1 MNKSLYIGIT
11 AGVVM
16 AAFLMFLVWGVR
28 TGGFKAIGIALAYPE
43 YVSTLELQKK
53 IVVKK

>member
-1 MNKSLYIGIT
+1 MNKTLLTGIT
-11 AGVVM
+11 AGVVG
-16 AAFLMFLVWGVR
+16 ASLLMFIVWGVR
-28 TGGFKAIGIALAYPE
+28 TGGFQALWIALSYPE